1 MIQTGGT
8 TQLGL
13 YEFKGKVDGAIEQF
27 QVDSAAALQEFQN
40 TSDTTITQFE
50 TQANAALAKVESTGG
65 LISVPT
71 LTALQAITSAYANQ
85 SAIVESTGA
94 YYRWNA
100 SGTPP
105 AWVATGRN
113 FLTEAAADAT
123 TKANAAQANA
133 IAAAATD
140 ATAKANAARDAA
152 ISAAAIDAST
162 KANAAQAAAISAA
175 STDATT
181 KANTAKDEAITAAN
195 ANTKT
200 SVNALN
206 TNITTKFDKLDLYST
221 TDPSILPVL
230 TDADN
235 KVLIGYDPVNE
246 RPVLVGL
253 DSFVTGIYPRIYSYT
268 DPSNIAVLTD
278 AANRI
283 LIGYDTVN
291 DKPIL
296 AGLETTGTSGSVR
309 KIAAVNHILL
319 YGQSLSIGSYGGPI
333 SLTQPY
339 QNLTFNNGPLKSGS
353 AASTVPLIEM
363 TNETSCSS
371 VANYASRSM
380 LLNNQIQ
387 PNKHVIFASTAGIG
401 GAPISLLTKGAM
413 GFDKVVDHVT
423 SARNLVGSDYK
434 VQALCWIQGESDAH
448 SNTVTPYLT
457 YKTKLAQLQ
466 VDVTE
471 SAKAITGQ
479 DDEVLFITYQLS
491 SYTRTWKDVALAQL
505 HLVQENDKFSLST
518 PMYHMPYYDGIHLT
532 GVGYKWLGAYFG
544 RAYKQRVVDNRK
556 PDFLNP
562 KIAYIN
568 GSVITIN
575 FDVPTLPLVLD
586 TTTLAATTDHGFK
599 ILEDSAAVPISQI
612 ETVGNTVK
620 ITVNKVL
627 TGNVAVRYALD
638 YMGTGLTMGSG
649 ASGNLRD
656 STDETVVIQGVSKP
670 LYHIC
675 PHFELN
681 AVYDKGI

>member
-1 MIQTGGT
+1 MPLPNILEFIGNSV
-8 TQLGL
+8 TQAG
-13 YEFKGKVDGAIEQF
+13 FKTALEKLLSYLNLEGATKAELNAAVTPKADKTYVDTALSSFQNGAIKTYPTL
-27 QVDSAAALQEFQN
+27 AAAN
-40 TSDTTITQFE
+40 ADI
-50 TQANAALAKVESTGG
+50 ANIQLNSKVSVLSVTDGGDYYKASSSATNLTKSPYDALSLAK
-65 LISVPT
+65 
-71 LTALQAITSAYANQ
+71 A
-85 SAIVESTGA
+85 
-94 YYRWNA
+94 
-100 SGTPP
+100 
-105 AWVATGRN
+105 
-113 FLTEAAADAT
+113 
-123 TKANAAQANA
+123 
-133 IAAAATD
+133 
-140 ATAKANAARDAA
+140 
-152 ISAAAIDAST
+152 DAST
-162 KANAAQAAAISAA
+162 KADAAQAAAVA
-175 STDATT
+175 S
-181 KANTAKDEAITAAN
+181 AN

-206 TNITTKFDKLDLYST
+206 TNIATKFDKLDLYST
-221 TDPSILPVL
+221 TDASIIPVL
-230 TDADN
+230 VDADN
-235 KVLIGYDPVNE
+235 KVLIGYNPVNE
-246 RPVLVGL
+246 RPVLVGVG
-253 DSFVTGIYPRIYSYT
+253 SIITGTYPRINSST

-296 AGLETTGTSGSVR
+296 AGLETSVTGGSVR
-309 KIAAVNHILL
+309 KIAAVNHILF
-319 YGQSLSIGSYGGPI
+319 YGQSLTIGSYAVPI

-339 QNLTFNNGPLKSGS
+339 QNLTFNNGPLKNGS

-363 TNETSCSS
+363 TNETPCSS
-371 VANYASRSM
+371 TANYASRSM

-387 PNKHVIFASTAGIG
+387 PNKHVIFSSTAGIG

-434 VQALCWIQGESDAH
+434 MQALCWAGGETDAH
-448 SNTVTPYLT
+448 SSTVTPYST
-457 YKTKLAQLQ
+457 YKTKFAQLQ

-471 SAKAITGQ
+471 SVKAITGQ

-518 PMYHMPYYDGIHLT
+518 PMYHMPYDDGVHLT

-612 ETVGNTVK
+612 EVIGSTVK

-656 STDETVVIQGVSKP
+656 STSETVVIQGVTKP